1 MEYGFVKEGTTYKTR
16 KQKCIFTCACIVYS
30 PVQQMSKGLFINDG
44 GRGAIKI

>member
-16 KQKCIFTCACIVYS
+16 KQKCIFTCAC
-30 PVQQMSKGLFINDG
+30 PVQQLSKGLFINDG